1 MSLGLKDEVSKQLKK
16 IEKEFAGT
24 DEKAKKVESA
34 IRDINKA
41 LNTKEDPKI
50 TEAVRNLIGLL
61 REGGAEAKGLS
72 AALDKVNGAKVFGEI
87 SKEAEKAG
95 KSVGK
100 MLGTLLGGKGAAGM
114 SMHEIA
120 KKAADYSKE
129 LAALD
134 TRLKKAAHDGK
145 GNDMKGDPTKD
156 MREQIKNAQTF
167 LDLIQRIDLKQK
179 EIAQKKAEQP
189 NVNTKELER
198 ANTLLEKFGTTL
210 MDIMRKGNVDGSAV
224 MGNFPKALQA
234 TMRETGDIMA
244 QFAKNNTLSVFVNGA
259 DRANVAISNLET
271 KIKDLQRL
279 MSEGSQKGYRTDMLP
294 DNIRYMQ
301 LRLTE
306 LKRLFEDNWQ
316 RMTDKPYM
324 NSLFSDI
331 AKTMTLA
338 RNAEHEYGKE
348 KARTIAVTKAQEEA
362 EKKHKEAVIES
373 GRAAQEAYNQ
383 EIAAR
388 RKASAEFAAQL
399 KTQMESRYRKE
410 DMASAEKAAKAAEE
424 ARNEARVEEIL
435 QQKAHARELAAQ
447 KEAEAERNAA
457 KEINKALEAKAAA
470 RAKEK
475 KEQEQRELFAN
486 QEADRDRQA
495 YLKRLDREGK
505 ALQRKA
511 EIEQRLAEQQQHARD
526 KQSRAENEQRN
537 SLVRLETQLKNID
550 ALMAKSASLK
560 VDTSELKQ
568 ARDLIQDIK
577 VRISGMSGKA
587 LLGQT
592 YKDIISKMRDGI
604 IQSNSAMREQSRLNR
619 EAEQSKARIG
629 KAQADEESNQRKI
642 NLLLSDANRLARSIE
657 GTGNKTSTLGLDSKV
672 IAEAA
677 EKMRQMKEKIG
688 GTDVRDN
695 KAVKDLI
702 NEYRILI
709 GEIRET
715 KKEQDKLNAAEER
728 SREAA
733 DKKKIHDEAEA
744 KAKAARDTE
753 RLADAENRRKKVLA
767 DIEVLLENI
776 SRLSQNGAKLGVN
789 TLEID
794 NFYGKIAQAGEAI
807 KGLGREDLLGR
818 GLKDAVNELDVL
830 KTKAHQAMKDQS
842 AANKEAAKAS
852 EMDAKREDA
861 IDKLRAKMAKLEADK
876 TRLETA
882 GEKGKGLLSKE
893 ELDKIGTAITHVT
906 SDIER
911 LNGALA
917 HTGDF
922 STKEIERLTKTAR
935 NYSPTVAAANARISA
950 AKEQQRLQ
958 EEVARTAAKVR
969 TDLAK
974 SFEQAKE
981 KASGLS
987 STMQDLKSLFL
998 QGGVVYGAQQFVM
1011 SVIQTGGELEKQHIA
1026 LQSILGDMQNANTMF
1041 AQVKELA
1048 LNSSF
1053 TFSELNKDVKQLAAY
1068 GVEYDDLYDTAKR
1081 LADMSSGL
1089 GVSFER
1095 IALAFGQVQARGW
1108 LDGKELR
1115 QIAYAGIPLLE
1126 KLSEYYSKRE
1136 GRKVSTSEV
1145 KTRIS
1150 GRGVDFEDVKNI
1162 FWEMTDAGGQFYN
1175 MQQVLSETLLGRY
1188 NKLKDA
1194 WEIMLSEFASGNSL
1208 MGSGLKKT
1216 IDLVTWLVQSLH
1228 TMAPA
1233 VAAAFA
1239 GPLLGRIGKAIG
1251 GGLDKALLSVKGQM
1265 ADEATRKAM
1274 EGKKLNGVERD
1285 ILRTKNQITAV
1296 DIRNL
1301 AKANALTQAELRRLY
1316 VTGKIT
1322 GEMYKQGMALAKQQ
1336 NQSGQLTMMER
1347 MRNSLSGWISGGGSK
1362 WGALGGLALGGLK
1375 SLGSSILGFFGG
1387 LPGIAISAFS
1397 AIWAYNEQKS
1407 AELKQEMEQSLNEL
1421 KDRATQMGE
1430 FLRDNNADK
1439 TIAEGDEKA
1448 IDNMIDAYKEK
1459 LREISPESAQAFK
1472 MHADEIAS
1480 HKERLK
1486 YLQQQLELLQKANA
1500 TAQEKSQKED
1510 TYEKL
1515 RDDTKSAV
1523 EATNELLKAAASLK
1537 NVNLT
1542 GNEKGIYD
1550 DAKEDFDK
1558 YIEYLGEKYKKEFK
1572 DLKDSPEQQE
1582 AFRALRDNMLALQGA
1597 SEDGAIQ
1604 IRSALNR
1611 YLGLEDTEME
1621 TAFSK
1626 KLMNMVDSTFPEIA
1640 DRIRAHKELDAESKK
1655 KVDNLMRGAVS
1666 QLSVDYPQWE
1676 KSLQNLLRNSDF
1688 EARIRLVYDTGAVEN
1703 FDPFTQRVYN
1713 NALGTNITKWK
1724 ENAEKFNELKPLLK
1738 GVTDMYTARNNA
1750 KTELETRYNKWQAE
1764 EDAKK
1769 KGKGDENTRQTLE
1782 KSYKDLWNASYMGL
1796 GYSYTPEGKKSN
1808 KVPKAKGGR
1817 EEDKELKELQ
1827 QRLED
1832 FKAARQMYQKLVKD
1846 AGMGKQ
1852 AARDKTVKLFPD
1864 LDWKSLD
1871 LDKYEAS
1878 VRRLREGFNFDKSTE
1893 RKKFRT
1899 QIDRE
1904 AAEWEISEKLK
1915 PEFERVAAN
1924 FKEALEKGLSQANLE
1939 QELLEKTGN
1948 KDFAGLA
1955 WLNGAVWD
1963 EHTRKML
1970 DDFRKEAGTD
1980 IDLNMTDAD
1989 AKKLYENKWKA
2000 YALWQKI
2007 TTLVKDKYVK
2017 SLQSAAD
2024 IMAETA
2030 TTEEK
2035 LRAIDAKYAEK
2046 ISLARA
2052 SGDNGLAERYT
2063 QAKDKEKGQ
2072 VKSDAFKGS
2081 ADYLMFFEAIDALG
2095 KDRAAEIA
2103 TQIRSQLNQALADG
2117 SLDAREY
2124 AKQIAQVEE
2133 QLDKLGKGRKTVWNA
2148 GFQGAAEQK
2157 IANGT
2162 TLFNKGGIE
2171 VAEGEKMKRE
2181 GKVEGDLNKQIKG
2194 DGLIL
2199 AGRVLMQA
2207 GTELQGAGRKIK
2219 EGWEGAV
2226 KTMDNVDRNIQG
2238 IVNAF
2243 GDVKD
2248 TMGALG
2254 FDIDSDGWQ
2263 DATAVMNSLSGMSTG
2278 VKNAINGF
2286 ATGDIG
2292 GGIAGA
2298 LSVITSPIKAFA
2310 AAHDAK
2316 MDRQIKLAERSIT
2329 ELERTRDYVKS
2340 MLDKTLGGVYEWK
2353 MDADTRKTL
2362 EKVVKGK
2369 EYSEDTKTAASTALD
2384 DPTNA
2389 YNAERASLLAQRD
2402 EMQRQRNAENK
2413 KKKKDKDKLAD
2424 YDEELKQMNLTIK
2437 QLSTDFL
2444 KDVYG
2449 VDMKSWASQLTDA
2462 VVSAWEKGE
2471 DAIDAYRKKAKEMV
2485 KDLTKNILSQ
2495 KIMEKAMEKP
2505 LEYLTNIIEEKGKLD
2520 DTDMPK
2526 LIDGIVTAGENA
2538 TYNITKILDGLKAQ
2552 GYDFSESGSG
2562 TVSNSVKNITEETAD
2577 ILASYLNAC
2586 RADVAMIRKM
2596 QGQYL
2601 PEMSETTKAQLVQLS
2616 AIATNTLRTAQASES
2631 IKVSVEAL
2639 SNNIERVINGVK
2651 KIHVQ

>member
-1 MSLGLKDEVSKQLKK
+1 MADGNIGSLWMSLGLKDEVSKQLKK

-87 SKEAEKAG
+87 SKEVEKAG

-145 GNDMKGDPTKD
+145 GNGMKGDPTKD

-198 ANTLLEKFGTTL
+198 ANTLLEKFGATL

-338 RNAEHEYGKE
+338 KNAEHEYGKE

-969 TDLAK
+969 TDLAAA
-974 SFEQAKE
+974 FAGVNKE
-981 KASGLS
+981 AEGTRRILDD
-987 STMQDLKSLFL
+987 MKSLFL
-998 QGGVVYGAQQFVM
+998 QGGIVFGAQQFFNAIV
-1011 SVIQTGGELEKQHIA
+1011 QTGGEIAQQHIA
-1026 LQSILGDMQNANTMF
+1026 LRSILGDV
-1041 AQVKELA
+1041 VKADNLFQQTQQLA
-1048 LNSSF
+1048 LRSPF
-1053 TFSELNKDVKQLAAY
+1053 KFGELNRDVKQLAAF
-1068 GVEYDDLYDTAKR
+1068 GVEADNLYDTTKR
-1081 LADMSSGL
+1081 LADIASGL

-1095 IALAFGQVQARGW
+1095 LGLAYGQVKARSW

-1115 QIAYAGIPLLE
+1115 QFAYAGLPMLE
-1126 KLSEYYSKRE
+1126 RLTELYNTEGKNNRRDYKQSDVKDMISKRQ
-1136 GRKVSTSEV
+1136 VS
-1145 KTRIS
+1145 
-1150 GRGVDFEDVKNI
+1150 FEDVQKVL
-1162 FWEMTDAGGQFYN
+1162 WKMTDEGGQFYN
-1175 MQQVLSETLLGRY
+1175 MQLVLSETLLGRW

-1194 WEIMLSEFASGNSL
+1194 WEIMLGKFAEGKNVIGGTFSWLIDRATDLLLAVDKLSPALLALAGTFAMRKTFGAASASMGFGALNKNYSEQVKLQLRSYAIEQQQLILEGKITQAQATRNIRARSRLLLSALSEKAAMRRLALEGKMSVLQLQEGVQKKLLTKELIKQL
-1208 MGSGLKKT
+1208 MLTGQITAKQQEIILNGSKMSAVMNMAGSKLKGAFGMIGGWWGLAIGAALQIYSSISSELDSIKEKTKELQAPDSDWMKGYYDALDAKKGGSDSELEKQVDSMKELLKQSDAYTKT
-1216 IDLVTWLVQSLH
+1216 IDEQIKKAKSL
-1228 TMAPA
+1228 
-1233 VAAAFA
+1233 
-1239 GPLLGRIGKAIG
+1239 
-1251 GGLDKALLSVKGQM
+1251 SEQY
-1265 ADEATRKAM
+1265 
-1274 EGKKLNGVERD
+1274 D
-1285 ILRTKNQITAV
+1285 ILRKGVEAAKDTASG
-1296 DIRNL
+1296 DARIIADAKGSTGGWQAGNPFNDTLDENL
-1301 AKANALTQAELRRLY
+1301 EDLQKSMDEF
-1316 VTGKIT
+1316 
-1322 GEMYKQGMALAKQQ
+1322 
-1336 NQSGQLTMMER
+1336 QLKLGAFDARTREKM
-1347 MRNSLSGWISGGGSK
+1347 NSV
-1362 WGALGGLALGGLK
+1362 AD
-1375 SLGSSILGFFGG
+1375 SILGPVAAGKTLEEKIRTLADEGG
-1387 LPGIAISAFS
+1387 QKWAIFQARMVKWNGNIGYSMHALGRRAKNVTSDISEIAEDDVPKILGNIQMHLGLYGNDFKRWCQQNPDRFRNMLLQIMDEAKWLVPK
-1397 AIWAYNEQKS
+1397 IM
-1407 AELKQEMEQSLNEL
+1407 AELYKISGFKFEPSDGKKNVAGKTPMQQRVFNNLGGNQKAYDFIAGFIDEGSWYNT
-1421 KDRATQMGE
+1421 K
-1430 FLRDNNADK
+1430 NNA
-1439 TIAEGDEKA
+1439 
-1448 IDNMIDAYKEK
+1448 
-1459 LREISPESAQAFK
+1459 R
-1472 MHADEIAS
+1472 
-1480 HKERLK
+1480 
-1486 YLQQQLELLQKANA
+1486 
-1500 TAQEKSQKED
+1500 
-1510 TYEKL
+1510 
-1515 RDDTKSAV
+1515 
-1523 EATNELLKAAASLK
+1523 NE
-1537 NVNLT
+1537 
-1542 GNEKGIYD
+1542 
-1550 DAKEDFDK
+1550 
-1558 YIEYLGEKYKKEFK
+1558 
-1572 DLKDSPEQQE
+1572 
-1582 AFRALRDNMLALQGA
+1582 
-1597 SEDGAIQ
+1597 
-1604 IRSALNR
+1604 
-1611 YLGLEDTEME
+1611 
-1621 TAFSK
+1621 
-1626 KLMNMVDSTFPEIA
+1626 
-1640 DRIRAHKELDAESKK
+1640 
-1655 KVDNLMRGAVS
+1655 
-1666 QLSVDYPQWE
+1666 
-1676 KSLQNLLRNSDF
+1676 LQNLYNEMKSRQKGGATAAETAEAKRNYQ
-1688 EARIRLVYDTGAVEN
+1688 E
-1703 FDPFTQRVYN
+1703 
-1713 NALGTNITKWK
+1713 
-1724 ENAEKFNELKPLLK
+1724 
-1738 GVTDMYTARNNA
+1738 M
-1750 KTELETRYNKWQAE
+1750 
-1764 EDAKK
+1764 
-1769 KGKGDENTRQTLE
+1769 
-1782 KSYKDLWNASYMGL
+1782 WNAVSKGL
-1796 GYSYTPEGKKSN
+1796 GYRYIPEDKKSN

-1817 EEDKELKELQ
+1817 KEDKELKELQ

-1904 AAEWEISEKLK
+1904 AAEWELSEELK
-1915 PEFERVAAN
+1915 PKFERVAAN
-1924 FKEALEKGLSQANLE
+1924 FKEALEKGVSQANLE

-1989 AKKLYENKWKA
+1989 AKKLYENNWKA
-2000 YALWQKI
+2000 YTLWQKI
-2007 TTLVKDKYVK
+2007 TTIVKDKYVK
-2017 SLQSAAD
+2017 SLQSAAE

-2035 LRAIDAKYAEK
+2035 LRAIDTKYAEK

-2063 QAKDKEKGQ
+2063 QARDKEKGQ

-2226 KTMDNVDRNIQG
+2226 KTMDDVDRNIQG

-2520 DTDMPK
+2520 DTDMPE

-2577 ILASYLNAC
+2577 VLASYLNAVRLDVSVN
-2586 RADVAMIRKM
+2586 RAQVKAIGELLGV
-2596 QGQYL
+2596 QL
-2601 PEMSETTKAQLVQLS
+2601 PEMGQIQKAQLGQL
-2616 AIATNTLRTAQASES
+2616 TQLVTLAEARNEKLDRMMDWMTAVTTSGRK
-2631 IKVSVEAL
+2631 KVYV
-2639 SNNIERVINGVK
+2639 G
-2651 KIHVQ
+2651 